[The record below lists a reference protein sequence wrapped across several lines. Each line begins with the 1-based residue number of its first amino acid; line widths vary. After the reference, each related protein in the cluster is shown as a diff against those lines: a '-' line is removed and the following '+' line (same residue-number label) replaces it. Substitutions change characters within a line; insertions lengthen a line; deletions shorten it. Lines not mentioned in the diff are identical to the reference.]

1 MTKNL
6 AFTVIFAIL
15 LASCSQSLN
24 DRQTKKTDNQTEKQ
38 RVMEEKL
45 EKRDINLPP
54 GSTLLDQDSGFSLL
68 DMIGGDSSKD
78 YTVNS
83 LLFNVALDKIEFM
96 PLISVDANS
105 GVIVTDW
112 YSLDEGKTRIKINLR
127 VVNQELTN
135 ESLTVNLFQQIY
147 KEDKWVDQGMNDLQA
162 NKIKESILSTARNLK
177 IASEL

>member
-6 AFTVIFAIL
+6 VFTLIFAIFL
-15 LASCSQSLN
+15 TSCTQGLIN
-24 DRQTKKTDNQTEKQ
+24 RQTEKTDNQTEKQ

-68 DMIGGDSSKD
+68 DMIGGDSNAD

-96 PLISVDANS
+96 PLISIDANS

-135 ESLTVNLFQQIY
+135 ES
-147 KEDKWVDQGMNDLQA
+147 
-162 NKIKESILSTARNLK
+162 
-177 IASEL
+177 